1 MARLESG
8 RQTFKR
14 MGMMESGRERTRV
27 EQRVELVGRQRGSL
41 PVLYDSASRTQF
53 PRIPRVEHEDDYP
66 LNEADV
72 DPNWSLGR
80 VKRENKRQ
88 QRKREDD
95 FNDYEDDFDY

>member
-8 RQTFKR
+8 RQMVAR
-14 MGMMESGRERTRV
+14 MGMMESGR
-27 EQRVELVGRQRGSL
+27 QLGSL
-41 PVLYDSASRTQF
+41 PVVYAGRFASASRKEF

-72 DPNWSLGR
+72 DPNWSPGR

-95 FNDYEDDFDY
+95 FNLRSEDYRSEDDY